1 VRSSDFKVVPR
12 RLAVESTVRSE
23 QLRVK
28 RVPEE
33 EDWEVTIEPETL
45 EPREEMG
52 EEAEGAGLEEGGAES
67 TSEHDDG
74 EEGDQT
80 NVRPHA
86 TNFQCLVLRR

>member
-1 VRSSDFKVVPR
+1 MEVATSFNLTFS
-12 RLAVESTVRSE
+12 L
-23 QLRVK
+23 QLTHLK
-28 RVPEE
+28 EH
-33 EDWEVTIEPETL
+33 I
-45 EPREEMG
+45 
-52 EEAEGAGLEEGGAES
+52 GLRPAPFSKAFSCLPES